1 MSIASKGTICK
12 APALN
17 VTLRKLVAIV
27 YITITYLIPI
37 VRGNILGLRNAPIIK
52 NPRLSIVIKL
62 VGLGVRKEYHMTL
75 NIKMFHEG
83 QWHLNWASI
92 TEELF
97 GWLFPGQYTLS
108 LVSNLHKNLP
118 LLAAWCWGTES
129 ISVTL
134 PSLKNSL
141 TPMTPYFFSIYWPVP
156 CCLDGKWGIGQWTK
170 SSFK

>member
-1 MSIASKGTICK
+1 MSIACKGTTCK
-12 APALN
+12 APVLN

-83 QWHLNWASI
+83 Q
-92 TEELF
+92 
-97 GWLFPGQYTLS
+97 
-108 LVSNLHKNLP
+108 
-118 LLAAWCWGTES
+118 
-129 ISVTL
+129 
-134 PSLKNSL
+134 
-141 TPMTPYFFSIYWPVP
+141 
-156 CCLDGKWGIGQWTK
+156 
-170 SSFK
+170 